1 MSSPVSKLTHTCFSQ
16 KPSSI
21 GPLVKTLTCFYFSCL
36 QRSDIVK
43 AAYEPTD
50 EECEWKA
57 DEEEELTVSKQVQV
71 TYTPACFPS
80 NWVLVYYHLFFSSSF
95 KFMHAAYSL
104 IQNRISFSKWQHCM
118 QPMRAWTFSSLISDE
133 CIATAVEISVI
144 YCSCFFGGGG

>member
-1 MSSPVSKLTHTCFSQ
+1 MLESHLDSHLLVCEVTNSAALQAGFHVNNLSSQFPNNSQCPHLSLEELTLDLHKSGVEPVVQ
-16 KPSSI
+16 
-21 GPLVKTLTCFYFSCL
+21 TLTCFYFSCL

-80 NWVLVYYHLFFSSSF
+80 N
-95 KFMHAAYSL
+95 
-104 IQNRISFSKWQHCM
+104 
-118 QPMRAWTFSSLISDE
+118 
-133 CIATAVEISVI
+133 
-144 YCSCFFGGGG
+144 